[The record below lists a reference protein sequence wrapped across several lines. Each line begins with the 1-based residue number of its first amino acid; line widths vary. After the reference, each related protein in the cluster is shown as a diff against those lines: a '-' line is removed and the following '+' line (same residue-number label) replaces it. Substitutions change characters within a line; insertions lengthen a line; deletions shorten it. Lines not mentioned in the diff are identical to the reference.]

1 MHIKKKYK
9 NAGRAAFKYAMEV
22 ANKLSVIINAH
33 TGTTPDI
40 VMAGSRTQD
49 QGGFATSTVRLLFK
63 NVGNF
68 DPLSLDPD
76 TLPEDIVDIG
86 KNTNGEFPVT
96 IDVAAV
102 SGTKKEGAGRKK
114 ESTDI
119 VNARKIQAGLTEMEE
134 MLAAVGKNVSFEYI
148 PDDDIVKISVDNQVV
163 KIASVGGDSAIT
175 AMNDVWSAVYRY
187 LT

>member
-1 MHIKKKYK
+1 MHIKKKYE
-9 NAGRAAFKYAMEV
+9 NAGRAAFKHAMEI
-22 ANKLSVIINAH
+22 ANKLSIIVHAR
-33 TGTTPDI
+33 TGIEPNV
-40 VMAGSRTQD
+40 VMAGSRTHD
-49 QGGFATSTVRLLFK
+49 QGGFATSTMQLLFK
-63 NVGNF
+63 NAGDF

-86 KNTNGEFPVT
+86 KNIDGEFPVT

-102 SGTKKEGAGRKK
+102 SGPKK

-134 MLAAVGKNVSFEYI
+134 MLAAVGKNVSFEYA
-148 PDDDIVKISVDNQVV
+148 PDKDIVKILVDNQVV
-163 KIASVGGDSAIT
+163 KIASVWGDSAIT
-175 AMNDVWSAVYRY
+175 AMNDVWTAVYRY

>member
-1 MHIKKKYK
+1 MHIKKKYE
-9 NAGRAAFKYAMEV
+9 NAGRTAFKHAMEV
-22 ANKLSVIINAH
+22 ANKLSAIVHAH
-33 TGTTPDI
+33 TGTEPNV

-49 QGGFATSTVRLLFK
+49 QGGLATSTMQLLFK
-63 NVGNF
+63 NVGDF

-86 KNTNGEFPVT
+86 RNTDGEFPVT

-102 SGTKKEGAGRKK
+102 SGPKK

-119 VNARKIQAGLTEMEE
+119 ANARKIQAGLTAMEE
-134 MLAAVGKNVSFEYI
+134 MLAAVGKNVSFEYV
-148 PDDDIVKISVDNQVV
+148 PDDDIVKVLEYNQLK
-163 KIASVGGDSAIT
+163 KIVSVGGDRALT
-175 AMNDVWSAVYRY
+175 AMNDVWNAVYRY

>member
-1 MHIKKKYK
+1 MHIKKKYE
-9 NAGRAAFKYAMEV
+9 NAGRTAFKHAMEV
-22 ANKLSVIINAH
+22 ADKLSAIVHAR
-33 TGTTPDI
+33 TGIEPNV

-49 QGGFATSTVRLLFK
+49 QGGFATSTMQLLFK
-63 NVGNF
+63 NVGDF

-102 SGTKKEGAGRKK
+102 SGQKKEGAGPKK

-134 MLAAVGKNVSFEYI
+134 MLAAVGKNVSFEYVQ
-148 PDDDIVKISVDNQVV
+148 DDDIVKISVDNQVV
-163 KIASVGGDSAIT
+163 KIASVWGDSAIT
-175 AMNDVWSAVYRY
+175 AMNDVWTVVYRY

>member
-1 MHIKKKYK
+1 MHIKKKYE
-9 NAGRAAFKYAMEV
+9 NAGRTAFKHAMEV
-22 ANKLSVIINAH
+22 ANKLSAIVHAR
-33 TGTTPDI
+33 TGIEPNV

-49 QGGFATSTVRLLFK
+49 QGGFATSTMQLLFK
-63 NVGNF
+63 NVGDF

-86 KNTNGEFPVT
+86 KNTDGEFPVT

-102 SGTKKEGAGRKK
+102 SGPKK

-119 VNARKIQAGLTEMEE
+119 GNARKIQAGLTEMEA
-134 MLAAVGKNVSFEYI
+134 MLAAVGKNVSFEYA

-163 KIASVGGDSAIT
+163 KIASVWGDSAIT
-175 AMNDVWSAVYRY
+175 AMNDVWTVVYRY